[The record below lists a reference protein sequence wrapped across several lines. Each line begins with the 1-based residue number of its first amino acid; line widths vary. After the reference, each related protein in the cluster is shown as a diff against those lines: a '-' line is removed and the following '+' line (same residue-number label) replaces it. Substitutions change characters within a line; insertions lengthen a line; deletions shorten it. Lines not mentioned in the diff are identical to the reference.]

1 MTDPTAQTPI
11 EPVRISSTWH
21 GLRGH
26 AHGLR
31 GPVLIGNIRCST
43 TAQWKTEALAA
54 LLRNEG
60 GLDTETVERCLAGN
74 SLIDAFF
81 ALILA
86 LERAGQSPVSQ
97 TGIVLSQPEAAPGST
112 EWRVA
117 IPGFHPRF
125 TQETIGWLATAIN
138 LCNSTSEQAQRD
150 ALIATMNTRLETAR
164 GTLQGAIKS
173 GGVNAARIARACA
186 EMNLPMQLL
195 PRGYVHVGSGANA
208 LIFNST
214 MTEATTALGVALAR
228 SKSVTAS
235 LLALRGLPVPKH
247 RLVKSAQDA
256 VKVASELG
264 YPVVVKP
271 DDRDGGI
278 GVNAGLMTAEQVT
291 QCYEQAVA
299 ISPNVLVETHVAGQ
313 DFRITVD
320 NGQVVKVIG
329 RQAGGVLGD
338 GGQTIAQ
345 LVAEIAASKPAL
357 RGTKSILSIDA
368 EALELLAERGMTAAS
383 VPPAGEFVVLRRR
396 ANMSTGGTSRDAMA
410 DMHPDNA
417 RLAIRAAEALRLD
430 LAGIDLII
438 PDISVSWMLCK
449 AAICEVNAQPQIS
462 TEFAPN
468 VYRDLLT
475 RMLREP
481 SRLHAVVL
489 LNPTGKA
496 DCDSEIALACTE
508 LAARGERVLS
518 VRTDGTWIGDVRIAP
533 ANRGVFVSAIAGEL
547 EKSATA
553 AVISMTPKQL
563 LQNGLPWLH
572 VDEVRVL
579 PGADAADTADA
590 ALLRECLE
598 LVAPHVAG
606 QLKS

>member
-271 DDRDGGI
+271 DDRDGGL

-320 NGQVVKVIG
+320 NGRVVKVIG

-345 LVAEIAASKPAL
+345 LVAEIAAGKPAL

-368 EALELLAERGMTAAS
+368 EALELLVERGMTAAS

-417 RLAIRAAEALRLD
+417 RLAIRAAESLRLD

-438 PDISVSWMLCK
+438 PDISVSWMNCT

-496 DCDSEIALACTE
+496 DCDSEVALACAE

-533 ANRGVFVSAIAGEL
+533 ANRGVVVSAIAGEL

-579 PGADAADTADA
+579 PGADAADA